1 MLGSRK
7 NQLSYTHPCAS
18 APVSTAEGEQ
28 NMEVNGRI
36 QTQKGTSNRHE
47 APLLFE
53 FYVKLVTH
61 NCPLSNTS

>member
-1 MLGSRK
+1 
-7 NQLSYTHPCAS
+7 
-18 APVSTAEGEQ
+18 
-28 NMEVNGRI
+28 MEVNGRI